1 MPTLTPQ
8 QHKKVRAMLDA
19 RTIDADKAIFP
30 SPCLDPAVC
39 PEAMNEVREEIAK
52 VFYPLIG
59 RFVSGEIVDMPAAL
73 PSVVRSSEHYSR
85 PAKSGHRRFSHGAMI
100 LPDVPLRMKE
110 AAGRIKEWMKPNA

>member
-1 MPTLTPQ
+1 
-8 QHKKVRAMLDA
+8 MLDA
-19 RTIDADKAIFP
+19 RTIDAAKAIFRVTLG
-30 SPCLDPAVC
+30 LDPEQVC
-39 PEAMNEVREEIAK
+39 AEAMNEVREEIAK

-73 PSVVRSSEHYSR
+73 PTASSEVVNITH
-85 PAKSGHRRFSHGAMI
+85 AQQKADIEDLVMGAMI